1 MSTPVNIPRNITTST
16 LNIIHQRKFLNDFL
30 SSSSME
36 EDYTPVLYV
45 SPSEED
51 YRLENNKNQ
60 VPISPTDF
68 FPPEYKHFT
77 MEGLE
82 KCSLSQLMNICRIY
96 RIRISEQREEM
107 IERILEHNI
116 QNIQSV

>member
-1 MSTPVNIPRNITTST
+1 MKMSTPVNIPRNITTST
-16 LNIIHQRKFLNDFL
+16 LNIIHQRKYNGFL
-30 SSSSME
+30 SSSME

-45 SPSEED
+45 SPSEEE

-96 RIRISEQREEM
+96 RIRISEHREEM